1 MSSTLNTFKMV
12 PLIFFFNHPC
22 VYSLLAQWVILH
34 SFPSNPLFLP
44 AADISKKKI
53 VSTICNDVMY
63 YVPRMASS
71 TLPSATQWTTAN
83 TACQGG
89 LVVASELSPCGIS
102 FAKKVNT
109 LFGVD
114 ASEIWS
120 SQRDVSIDLAAF
132 VGETP
137 TTQSNSSSSVT
148 FLPLCQGE
156 I

>member
-1 MSSTLNTFKMV
+1 ML
-12 PLIFFFNHPC
+12 
-22 VYSLLAQWVILH
+22 
-34 SFPSNPLFLP
+34 SFRSDPLFLP
-44 AADISKKKI
+44 PADVSRKKI
-53 VSTICNDVMY
+53 VSATCNAVLY

-71 TLPSATQWTTAN
+71 TLPSATQWTTAD

-120 SQRDVSIDLAAF
+120 SQRDVSINLTSPA
-132 VGETP
+132 GQTP
-137 TTQSNSSSSVT
+137 TTQSYTASDVT
-148 FLPLCQGE
+148 FLPLCEGE